1 MEYLRPYLEHWY
13 IVPRAVLR
21 LLFILLNN
29 AYCIPT
35 YVVWM
40 ILLSPLKKINPDT
53 FWRIEGYFFHWLLAM
68 VSMWSWSAGYD
79 VVEMGD
85 DIHDCLEERTL
96 VIANH
101 QSTADVPL
109 LMACFN
115 PKKGVTSNLMWI
127 MDSLF
132 KYTNF
137 GIVSVLHQDFFI
149 KSGKSSRE
157 QSIHELV
164 THILESYIPRHRNW
178 MVLFPEGGFLRKR
191 RAVSQKYAQ
200 KNNLPVLNN
209 VSLPRVGALH
219 AIMSTVGPG
228 QAANNNAVIEDRPVA
243 LKAKLAFVLDITV
256 AYPKGVP
263 LDLKDIIFGIR
274 APCKTVLFY
283 RLYSCQDIPHDTE
296 GLSKWLFDR
305 FEEKERML
313 ETFYRTDDIPAAD
326 YCKQPIQPSVVAQDC
341 LRFLILHI
349 FFFTST
355 YIHVQMFMAV
365 YDYYNYL
372 IN

>member
-1 MEYLRPYLEHWY
+1 
-13 IVPRAVLR
+13 
-21 LLFILLNN
+21 
-29 AYCIPT
+29 
-35 YVVWM
+35 
-40 ILLSPLKKINPDT
+40 
-53 FWRIEGYFFHWLLAM
+53 
-68 VSMWSWSAGYD
+68 
-79 VVEMGD
+79 MGD

-149 KSGKSSRE
+149 KSVNGFILIHFDLLNLFLLCLKGKSSRE

-228 QAANNNAVIEDRPVA
+228 QAANNNAVIE
-243 LKAKLAFVLDITV
+243 
-256 AYPKGVP
+256 GV
-263 LDLKDIIFGIR
+263 
-274 APCKTVLFY
+274 
-283 RLYSCQDIPHDTE
+283 
-296 GLSKWLFDR
+296 
-305 FEEKERML
+305 
-313 ETFYRTDDIPAAD
+313 
-326 YCKQPIQPSVVAQDC
+326 
-341 LRFLILHI
+341 
-349 FFFTST
+349 
-355 YIHVQMFMAV
+355 
-365 YDYYNYL
+365 
-372 IN
+372 